1 MVDLSE
7 IQAAYYMVA
16 ATGVIVAAIYYI
28 LNIRTNKTNQ
38 ELMLKAQQQTL
49 ETRQAQL
56 LMQIFDKISNKD
68 YREDFMETVWNW
80 KFDSYEDY
88 ITNIGSNTEKVARL
102 THVWDTLGGVGVLL
116 ENKLVDPKMVYH
128 VLGWEPILCWEKY
141 EPIIKEWGRRTGEP
155 KMFPGFEFLYGEL
168 SWLYEE
174 EHGYRYGHKVRTAD
188 DALASLMDDKK
199 STRI

>member
-1 MVDLSE
+1 MVDLTE

-16 ATGVIVAAIYYI
+16 ATGVLVAAAYYI
-28 LNIRTNKTNQ
+28 YNIRTTSKTQ
-38 ELMLKAQQQTL
+38 ELALKAQQQTL

-88 ITNIGSNTEKVARL
+88 ITNIGSKTEKVARL
-102 THVWDTLGGVGVLL
+102 THVFDTLGGVGVLL

-155 KMFPGFEFLYGEL
+155 KMYPGSRL
-168 SWLYEE
+168 LYEE
-174 EHGYRYGHKVRTAD
+174 LNAVYEADHGYKYGHKIRSD
-188 DALASLMDDKK
+188 EEALASLK
-199 STRI
+199 SGD